1 MNSDSKPATQHFY
14 LRLSNDGRT
23 TKHGTPIPSEY
34 LGAPV
39 GVIAFRASENPGIV
53 IVSGSMVSRKD
64 MFVKK
69 TGVAKAVG
77 RLNNCDT
84 RLSLTM
90 DELRTTDVAVMATM
104 LGLRSPTGN
113 HFRKVDWS
121 RANST
126 KASAVESFEARQ
138 AQVPA

>member
-14 LRLSNDGRT
+14 LRLSNEGRT

-39 GVIAFRASENPGIV
+39 GVIAFRANANPGFV
-53 IVSGSMVSRKD
+53 VVSGSMVSRKD
-64 MFVKK
+64 TFVKK
-69 TGVAKAVG
+69 TGVAKALG
-77 RLNNCDT
+77 RLNNDDT
-84 RLSLTM
+84 TLTLSL
-90 DELRTTDVAVMATM
+90 DELKSISASDLAAK
-104 LGLRSPTGN
+104 LGLYTRTGN
-113 HFRKVDWS
+113 HFAYVNWN

-126 KASAVESFEARQ
+126 KASAIESFEARQ

>member
-23 TKHGTPIPSEY
+23 TKHGTPIPNEY

-39 GVIAFRASENPGIV
+39 GVIAFRASENPGAV
-53 IVSGSMVSRKD
+53 VVSGSMVSRKD
-64 MFVKK
+64 TFVKK
-69 TGVAKAVG
+69 TGVAKAIG
-77 RLNNCDT
+77 RLHNDDST
-84 RLSLTM
+84 ITLTL
-90 DELRTTDVAVMATM
+90 DELKATSAVDLAAK
-104 LGLRSPTGN
+104 LGLFTRTGN
-113 HFRKVDWS
+113 YFTQVNWL

>member
-39 GVIAFRASENPGIV
+39 GVIAFRANTDPGSV
-53 IVSGSMVSRKD
+53 VVSGSMVSRKD
-64 MFVKK
+64 TFVKK
-69 TGVAKAVG
+69 TGVAKALG
-77 RLNNCDT
+77 RLNNDDT
-84 RLSLTM
+84 TITLTL
-90 DELRTTDVAVMATM
+90 DELKNISASDLAAK
-104 LGLRSPTGN
+104 LGLYTRTGN
-113 HFRKVDWS
+113 HFRYVNWN

-126 KASAVESFEARQ
+126 KASAIESFEARQ
-138 AQVPA
+138 AQAPA